1 MQQRNKARA
10 REIQNIFECHPTS
23 SIQGLNVTCVCSADQ
38 FLHIIPKKVVHTQE
52 IKSTPLCIPIPLPV
66 TTTTQLMD
74 PKQSIPGPLSS
85 YCHLIRRGQGLIR
98 RKQDRYF
105 MTGLPIPKIRI
116 YGPTQQDP
124 TPTLNLKILL
134 LFRKKNLILGTNSQG
149 DFQCKTLKK
158 KHE

>member
-52 IKSTPLCIPIPLPV
+52 IKSTPLCIYLPLPV
-66 TTTTQLMD
+66 TVTTTQLMD

-116 YGPTQQDP
+116 DGPTQHP
-124 TPTLNLKILL
+124 PLNLKILL
-134 LFRKKNLILGTNSQG
+134 LFRSSEFSDRYKFLGRFSMQNS
-149 DFQCKTLKK
+149 
-158 KHE
+158 

>member
-38 FLHIIPKKVVHTQE
+38 FLHIIPKKVVHTRNK
-52 IKSTPLCIPIPLPV
+52 IYTTMYTY
-66 TTTTQLMD
+66 TTTCYYYHHTAD
-74 PKQSIPGPLSS
+74 GPKAKIPGPLSS

-105 MTGLPIPKIRI
+105 MTGLPKIRI
-116 YGPTQQDP
+116 DGPTLDP
-124 TPTLNLKILL
+124 PLNLKILL
-134 LFRKKNLILGTNSQG
+134 LFRKKILIVTNSQG